1 LKHLLRGV
9 SLGLFDESVA
19 MQKFTAWMSEH
30 DAQVSKRQ
38 GAHRKARQDSRNR
51 PVVRKV
57 EAPAS
62 QAAPAGAE
70 ETKTEE

>member
-1 LKHLLRGV
+1 
-9 SLGLFDESVA
+9 

-38 GAHRKARQDSRNR
+38 GAHKKARQDSRNR

-57 EAPAS
+57 EAAPAS
-62 QAAPAGAE
+62 NEAPASAE